1 MIMETDTMNWKTTLI
16 YAALMLTML
25 IGGITASAQ
34 NLCGSDI
41 CVVQFNASW
50 NASNN
55 VDYLGNLTDCEIMN
69 VNIDEGSYQ
78 ADYKIVVVPTII
90 VFNGKEVERFQA
102 NIMMEMEATK
112 KDVQNIIDEIIYSDF

>member
-1 MIMETDTMNWKTTLI
+1 MNWRTTLV
-16 YAALMLTML
+16 YALLPFFHWLTML
-25 IGGITASAQ
+25 IGWNNLASAQ

-50 NASNN
+50 NVSNN

-69 VNIDEGSYQ
+69 INIDEGSYQ

-112 KDVQNIIDEIIYSDF
+112 KDVQSIIDEIIYSDF

>member
-1 MIMETDTMNWKTTLI
+1 METDTMNWRTTLV
-16 YAALMLTML
+16 YALLLVTML
-25 IGGITASAQ
+25 VGGITASSQ

-50 NASNN
+50 NAANN
-55 VDYLGNLTDCEIMN
+55 VDYLENLTDCEIMN

-78 ADYKIVVVPTII
+78 NDYKIVVVPTII

-112 KDVQNIIDEIIYSDF
+112 KDVQGVIDGIIYSDF

>member
-1 MIMETDTMNWKTTLI
+1 MEDTMNWRTTLV

-50 NASNN
+50 NAGNN
-55 VDYLGNLTDCEIMN
+55 VDYLENLTDCEIMN

-78 ADYKIVVVPTII
+78 NDYKIVVVPTII